1 MLITIKVLKGE
12 ECEVEVMANRMSSF
26 KTIKNT
32 SFFLQVTDTT
42 TVFEL
47 KQRIE
52 KALRI
57 PVAHQKLLCTGR
69 TLVDDKTISSYGPA
83 IKNGTKL
90 TLVVKE
96 PEPLRDII
104 AKVLKRH
111 YTDSQAD
118 EMAKEIIENFE
129 KRMHQLSLDDLE
141 RMATFY
147 LERDNLNNCVGGS
160 DSAAT
165 TTTTT

>member
-1 MLITIKVLKGE
+1 
-12 ECEVEVMANRMSSF
+12 MS
-26 KTIKNT
+26 
-32 SFFLQVTDTT
+32 DTT

-69 TLVDDKTISSYGPA
+69 TLVDDKTISSYSPA

-104 AKVLKRH
+104 AKVFKRH

-118 EMAKEIIENFE
+118 EMAKEMIENFE
-129 KRMHQLSLDDLE
+129 KRVQQLSLDDLE

-147 LERDNLNNCVGGS
+147 LERDNQTSCIGTGS
-160 DSAAT
+160 DNT
-165 TTTTT
+165 TTTA